1 MNMNRSA
8 ALLLAASL
16 AASLAACSGPSARRA
31 PASGVMSGLDVL
43 VSDNFR
49 ALKGKRVGV
58 LTNSTAVDRRGR
70 SIVDL
75 LAAAPGVTL
84 AAIFTP
90 EHGYAAASESENIAS
105 GHTSVHGRKIPLYS
119 LYKGGIKGM
128 RPTPEQLQGL
138 DVLVFDIQDIG
149 ARFYTYL
156 ATMGMALEEAKTAG
170 VDFLVL
176 DRPNPIRGDIVEGPV
191 LADPNL
197 RFLTPTA
204 YFQIPVRHGLTAGEI
219 ALWHNRSVGHRRLNV
234 IKMRGWKRDQWHD
247 QTGLP
252 WVPPSPNMPDVDA
265 ASLYPGIGIFEASN
279 LAVGRGTPVPFRWIG
294 APWMRAEEIVSR
306 LQGTVEGVEFS
317 VQDYTPSKSV
327 FAGKDCRGVRITV
340 TDRDAMRPLM
350 VFRHLAL
357 ALREL
362 NPKEFEWRWDEVKR
376 MVGVDEFRHL
386 WETGAGDEAFIGL
399 FDKGPRDFEP
409 SRSAV
414 LLY

>member
-1 MNMNRSA
+1 MKKVT
-8 ALLLAASL
+8 LLAVL
-16 AASLAACSGPSARRA
+16 MLAACSGPSARRSSL
-31 PASGVMSGLDVL
+31 SGTMSGLDTL
-43 VSDNFR
+43 VSDGFR
-49 ALKGKRVGV
+49 PLQGKRVGV

-75 LAAAPGVTL
+75 LAATPGVSL

-90 EHGYAAASESENIAS
+90 EHGYAAASESENILS
-105 GHTSVHGRKIPLYS
+105 GRTRVHGREIPLYS
-119 LYKGGIKGM
+119 LYSGGIKGM
-128 RPTPEQLQGL
+128 RPKPEQLQNL

-156 ATMGMALEEAKTAG
+156 ATMAMALEEAKASN
-170 VDFLVL
+170 VDFVVL
-176 DRPNPIRGDIVEGPV
+176 DRPNPIRGDIVEGPI

-197 RFLTPTA
+197 RFVTPTA
-204 YFQIPVRHGLTAGEI
+204 YFQVPVRHGLTAGEM
-219 ALWHNRSVGHRRLNV
+219 ALWYNQSVRHPHLSV
-234 IKMRGWKRDQWHD
+234 IKLRGWKRDLWHD

-252 WVPPSPNMPDVDA
+252 WVPPSPNMPNVEA
-265 ASLYPGIGIFEASN
+265 AALYPGIGIFESSN

-294 APWMRAEEIVSR
+294 APWMKAEEIVSR

-327 FAGKDCRGVRITV
+327 FEGKLCRGVRITV
-340 TDRDAMRPLM
+340 TDRDAMRPLA

-357 ALREL
+357 ALREF

-376 MVGVDEFRHL
+376 MVGVDEFRLL
-386 WETGAGDEAFIGL
+386 WETGADDAAFIAL
-399 FDKGPRDFEP
+399 FDKGPRDFEA
-409 SRSAV
+409 SRRSV